1 MDDDMEI
8 EDEGYISSRSN
19 GNTTPTKGIRLAP
32 YAQETFSHEGG
43 RVYVVDLITRLHRF
57 LCLGTEEGTYYTGE
71 KEFKK
76 ENAACIDR

>member
-1 MDDDMEI
+1 MEDDMEV
-8 EDEGYISSRSN
+8 EDDEGYMSSRSD
-19 GNTTPTKGIRLAP
+19 GSTTPTKGIRLAP
-32 YAQETFSHEGG
+32 YEALSHEGG